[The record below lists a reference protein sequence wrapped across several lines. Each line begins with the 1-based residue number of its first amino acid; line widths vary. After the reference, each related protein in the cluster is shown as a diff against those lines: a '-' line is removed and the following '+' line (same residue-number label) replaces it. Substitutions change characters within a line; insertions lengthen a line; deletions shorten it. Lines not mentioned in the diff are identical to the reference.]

1 MFLKCPNCLCIEKD
15 ITAKHCVK
23 CGTVLIKEG
32 IDIRIS
38 NDTPEPNKYLKC
50 PNCSYIEKNNKAMHC
65 KKCGM
70 ALCVE
75 ENNTSEKYSSE
86 ETFTEIDN
94 SLRKKFVFSIILLIL
109 TIPIVILLVN
119 NFYKNS
125 AKSTIQ
131 NEFNYSE
138 KSDISNDSSMSTD
151 LNKNSDTSTYAA
163 QENSPNSGLVLD
175 TSSVINE
182 PDGSDWN
189 TMTYSE
195 KEKLVQ
201 RYLNTLSS
209 NGYSIN
215 KSISW
220 FVVNLNGFYDDD
232 TRTLSSTKVPEAIS
246 LIGTYS
252 NAISK

>member
-1 MFLKCPNCLCIEKD
+1 MFLKCSNCSYIEKD
-15 ITAKHCVK
+15 NTAKHCVQ
-23 CGTVLIKEG
+23 CGAALIQEG
-32 IDIRIS
+32 IDVKIG
-38 NDTPEPNKYLKC
+38 NDIPAKYLKC
-50 PNCSYIEKNNKAMHC
+50 PNCSYIEKNNKAVHC

-75 ENNTSEKYSSE
+75 ENNTNKNDSSEKP
-86 ETFTEIDN
+86 FTEIDN
-94 SLRKKFVFSIILLIL
+94 SLIKKFVFSVILLCL
-109 TIPIVILLVN
+109 AIPIVIIVINGL
-119 NFYKNS
+119 YKNS
-125 AKSTIQ
+125 VEPTTQ

-138 KSDISNDSSMSTD
+138 KSDISNDSSVSTD
-151 LNKNSDTSTYAA
+151 LNKNSDTSTYTT
-163 QENSPNSGLVLD
+163 QENSRDSGLVLD

-232 TRTLSSTKVPEAIS
+232 TGTLSSTKVPEAIS